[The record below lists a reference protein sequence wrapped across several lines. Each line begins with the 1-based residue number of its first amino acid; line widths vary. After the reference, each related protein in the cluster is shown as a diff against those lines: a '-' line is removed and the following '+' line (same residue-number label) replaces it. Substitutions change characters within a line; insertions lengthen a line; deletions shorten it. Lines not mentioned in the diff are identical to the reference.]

1 MLIECLK
8 KDIQASAVRLDDIPG
23 IYICRFKG
31 AGVSDKILL
40 PFPMEK
46 TPRFVEA
53 LFCTEGEIII
63 QRANDIPYRAVKGNV
78 LLLTNMTEYTSI
90 NISKNMQGILVAI
103 DNCRISKQFFSLCDI
118 LKLDLEQLKSEMR
131 EWPESIIIVNNS
143 WTQSLF
149 ELLDFMPE
157 EAAGKYCFLK
167 SLELLYV
174 LSARSCGESGN
185 DRAEESRRMCRI
197 VLDAKRY
204 MEEHLSEKITII
216 QLSRMLSVSPTYL
229 KAEFRRIHGMSIHR
243 WLMELR
249 MRRAEELICC
259 TDQPIYQIAQEVGY
273 EGMSQFSAVFKK
285 HYGVTPGQFKKMSKT
300 ITRCPFQ

>member
-31 AGVSDKILL
+31 AGVSDKIVL

-46 TPRFVEA
+46 TPRLVEA

-118 LKLDLEQLKSEMR
+118 LKLDLEQL
-131 EWPESIIIVNNS
+131 
-143 WTQSLF
+143 
-149 ELLDFMPE
+149 
-157 EAAGKYCFLK
+157 
-167 SLELLYV
+167 
-174 LSARSCGESGN
+174 
-185 DRAEESRRMCRI
+185 
-197 VLDAKRY
+197 
-204 MEEHLSEKITII
+204 
-216 QLSRMLSVSPTYL
+216 
-229 KAEFRRIHGMSIHR
+229 
-243 WLMELR
+243 
-249 MRRAEELICC
+249 
-259 TDQPIYQIAQEVGY
+259 
-273 EGMSQFSAVFKK
+273 
-285 HYGVTPGQFKKMSKT
+285 
-300 ITRCPFQ
+300 

>member
-1 MLIECLK
+1 MK
-8 KDIQASAVRLDDIPG
+8 S
-23 IYICRFKG
+23 
-31 AGVSDKILL
+31 S
-40 PFPMEK
+40 
-46 TPRFVEA
+46 
-53 LFCTEGEIII
+53 
-63 QRANDIPYRAVKGNV
+63 
-78 LLLTNMTEYTSI
+78 
-90 NISKNMQGILVAI
+90 
-103 DNCRISKQFFSLCDI
+103 FSLCDI

-149 ELLDFMPE
+149 ELLNLMPE

-174 LSARSCGESGN
+174 MSARSCGESSN
-185 DRAEESRRMCRI
+185 DRAEESRCMCRI

-216 QLSRMLSVSPTYL
+216 QLSRILSVSPTYL

-249 MRRAEELICC
+249 MQRAEELICC

-273 EGMSQFSAVFKK
+273 EGMSQFSAAFKK
-285 HYGVTPGQFKKMSKT
+285 RYGVTPGQFKKMSKT